1 MNNMLS
7 RLRERKLVQWA
18 LAYVAG
24 AFALIQ
30 VLDIVGQRFGWP
42 DVVVRATILV
52 LAIGFFL
59 VLVLAWYHGEQ
70 GTQRVTGTELL
81 ILALVL
87 AIGSAILW
95 SLARKTTEAAPVTA

>member
-1 MNNMLS
+1 MDDFFE
-7 RLRERKLVQWA
+7 RLKKRKLVQWS

-42 DVVVRATILV
+42 DVVVRTTILL
-52 LAIGFFL
+52 LAIGFVL

-70 GTQRVTGTELL
+70 
-81 ILALVL
+81 
-87 AIGSAILW
+87 
-95 SLARKTTEAAPVTA
+95 ARNASPAQNC